1 VSRFYEPSEWEALCW
16 ELADRDAERERTMME
31 LVAAIGPRPSVASV
45 LRGLRLRR
53 GRR

>member
-1 VSRFYEPSEWEALCW
+1 
-16 ELADRDAERERTMME
+16 ME